1 MTILPKVIFQ
11 FNAIYI
17 KLSLTLFPVLEQ
29 QILKFI
35 WKHKRP
41 QIAKAILRKKN
52 VSGEIR
58 VPTSDFPG
66 GISCKEPACQCR
78 CGFDPWVRKI
88 HGGGHGS
95 PLQLLP
101 GECHGQRSL
110 AGYRP
115 QGRKKL
121 DMAEATKHACMRS
134 MHRAEMSCSGS
145 RQIQNGTADLL
156 ELQSPLPGWVSNTSL
171 QSMITQWES
180 LGTEGPGTSSVTKN
194 SFSGWGSWGS
204 ERARGFCDH
213 TFIYYSTKFN

>member
-1 MTILPKVIFQ
+1 MTQTEKYTMFLNWKNRYCEMAVLHK
-11 FNAIYI
+11 AIYRLTVIPI
-17 KLSLTLFPVLEQ
+17 KLPMAFFTELDKK
-29 QILKFI
+29 ILQFI
-35 WKHKRP
+35 CKHKRP

-110 AGYRP
+110 AGYSP
-115 QGRKKL
+115 WGRRESNMIEVTQNDFRL
-121 DMAEATKHACMRS
+121 YC
-134 MHRAEMSCSGS
+134 
-145 RQIQNGTADLL
+145 NGT
-156 ELQSPLPGWVSNTSL
+156 V
-171 QSMITQWES
+171 IK
-180 LGTEGPGTSSVTKN
+180 SVVLAQKQ
-194 SFSGWGSWGS
+194 
-204 ERARGFCDH
+204 
-213 TFIYYSTKFN
+213 I

>member
-1 MTILPKVIFQ
+1 MKVVGDSTNRWKDIPCFGIGRINIVKMTILPKVIFQ

-110 AGYRP
+110 AGYSP
-115 QGRKKL
+115 WGRRESNMIEVTQNDFRL
-121 DMAEATKHACMRS
+121 YC
-134 MHRAEMSCSGS
+134 
-145 RQIQNGTADLL
+145 NGT
-156 ELQSPLPGWVSNTSL
+156 V
-171 QSMITQWES
+171 IK
-180 LGTEGPGTSSVTKN
+180 SVVLAQKQ
-194 SFSGWGSWGS
+194 
-204 ERARGFCDH
+204 
-213 TFIYYSTKFN
+213 I